1 MYATVVPE
9 LEEGELE
16 KVMNPIIQEYFEHGD
31 TKEVEV
37 RFSHMLLH
45 VAGGVE
51 SLADAAFYSLLKICY
66 TVKRLQHCKCGIL
79 CCGACSIVVF
89 TVKPV

>member
-1 MYATVVPE
+1 MVPE

-37 RFSHMLLH
+37 RFSLACTHALH
-45 VAGGVE
+45 AIGKV
-51 SLADAAFYSLLKICY
+51 
-66 TVKRLQHCKCGIL
+66 
-79 CCGACSIVVF
+79 
-89 TVKPV
+89 

>member
-1 MYATVVPE
+1 MVPE

-37 RFSHMLLH
+37 RFSHTLLH

-51 SLADAAFYSLLKICY
+51 PLEGAVFYILLKICY
-66 TVKRLQHCKCGIL
+66 TVKRLQHCKCGTL
-79 CCGACSIVVF
+79 RNSL
-89 TVKPV
+89 

>member
-1 MYATVVPE
+1 MVPE

-37 RFSHMLLH
+37 RLTQCTGH
-45 VAGGVE
+45 VV
-51 SLADAAFYSLLKICY
+51 
-66 TVKRLQHCKCGIL
+66 
-79 CCGACSIVVF
+79 
-89 TVKPV
+89 

>member
-1 MYATVVPE
+1 MVPE

-37 RFSHMLLH
+37 RCAHTQLH
-45 VAGGVE
+45 VGGGVKPLE
-51 SLADAAFYSLLKICY
+51 GAVLYF
-66 TVKRLQHCKCGIL
+66 VERLMHSEMGCVEQE
-79 CCGACSIVVF
+79 
-89 TVKPV
+89 

>member
-1 MYATVVPE
+1 MVPE

-37 RFSHMLLH
+37 RLH
-45 VAGGVE
+45 VAKLHVTGWVE
-51 SLADAAFYSLLKICY
+51 PLENLFFIYC
-66 TVKRLQHCKCGIL
+66 
-79 CCGACSIVVF
+79 
-89 TVKPV
+89 

>member
-37 RFSHMLLH
+37 RLHVAKLH
-45 VAGGVE
+45 VAGWVE
-51 SLADAAFYSLLKICY
+51 PLEDLFFIYC
-66 TVKRLQHCKCGIL
+66 
-79 CCGACSIVVF
+79 
-89 TVKPV
+89 